1 MVRVLVEE
9 PGTALPARGQGAVI
23 VCPPSCLSRWFPS
36 RLRPHRRRPRHLTG
50 RIGFALSGG
59 HPLAPRTTGWSKCD
73 SQTTTL
79 AKRVVDKRFRRNVRR
94 RAVPGGRRRSNWPWR
109 RRHRFTLG
117 SPMRS
122 SCAAYRSGDCGR
134 KRPNKRVVTGRCGP
148 VTTDRAPRKAQEFPG
163 RVAGQDDPAVD
174 RTGARGIP
182 TPGDAVEGCVASKPD
197 RSDRTDEF
205 RCYEV
210 AAARGALSQ
219 LPPMD
224 WSSIG
229 RRMTL
234 QSAGIKTPCWN
245 DQDRRC
251 RSQLM
256 VFRRPKSR
264 SPRIRTMGP
273 SLPVRTRAD

>member
-36 RLRPHRRRPRHLTG
+36 RLRPHRQRPRHLTG

-163 RVAGQDDPAVD
+163 RVAGQDDPAVTAPGPGGFPRPAMLSRAAWRRNPTA
-174 RTGARGIP
+174 RTGP
-182 TPGDAVEGCVASKPD
+182 TS
-197 RSDRTDEF
+197 S
-205 RCYEV
+205 
-210 AAARGALSQ
+210 AA
-219 LPPMD
+219 
-224 WSSIG
+224 
-229 RRMTL
+229 T
-234 QSAGIKTPCWN
+234 
-245 DQDRRC
+245 
-251 RSQLM
+251 
-256 VFRRPKSR
+256 R
-264 SPRIRTMGP
+264 SPPQEGRFLNCHRWIG
-273 SLPVRTRAD
+273 LQLADA